1 MRLKAVNLYF
11 VNFTPILKKRGKK
24 NPRLHP
30 TFLPVTAFMI
40 FKPIQPVIFFFF
52 YLFYHLINFTKLID
66 SVSQEVHETVTK
78 RRTPRAEPGEGPWVQ
93 RPGASPWRQRAAGSS
108 KGVQMSRSRRCPWKD
123 TGQARREAAK
133 PQAGSWIRGGERQAE
148 RLERD
153 FPGGPVV
160 KNPPHNAEDAGWI
173 PSWETE
179 IQHASE
185 QLRPCAET
193 TEAQTPQ
200 LGSANATPKD
210 PTCCNQA
217 PKQPKK

>member
-1 MRLKAVNLYF
+1 
-11 VNFTPILKKRGKK
+11 
-24 NPRLHP
+24 
-30 TFLPVTAFMI
+30 MI
-40 FKPIQPVIFFFF
+40 FKPIQPVSFFF

-66 SVSQEVHETVTK
+66 SVSQEVHETATK
-78 RRTPRAEPGEGPWVQ
+78 RTPRAEPGRGRGFSVQ
-93 RPGASPWRQRAAGSS
+93 EPLLGGSGQRAAA
-108 KGVQMSRSRRCPWKD
+108 VLPLESRRCPWKD

-133 PQAGSWIRGGERQAE
+133 PQAASWIRGGKREAE
-148 RLERD
+148 RLERG
-153 FPGGPVV
+153 FPGGPVA

-179 IQHASE
+179 VQRAAE

-200 LGSANATPKD
+200 LGSANATPED
-210 PTCCNQA
+210 PTCCNHA